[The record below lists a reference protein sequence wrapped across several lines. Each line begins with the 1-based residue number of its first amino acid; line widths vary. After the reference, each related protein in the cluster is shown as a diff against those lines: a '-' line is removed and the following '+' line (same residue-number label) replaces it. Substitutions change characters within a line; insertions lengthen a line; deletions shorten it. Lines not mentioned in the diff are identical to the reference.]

1 MTMTESTTG
10 TASGTMTEGTTNVAS
25 GAMTGSMADAVSAAM
40 AESATEGTTEG
51 AAGTTCAI
59 ECTDL
64 RLRYPWQ
71 RTEALAGVDLRVP
84 RGAICGL
91 FGRNGAGK
99 TSLMALLAG
108 LRRPSG
114 GSVRVLGEDPW
125 ENPRVA
131 SQVAFVFPKTNT
143 EAMINSVR
151 ARDMLRMCALSRPR
165 WDADLALRLL
175 KRFDVPLKKTPAKMS
190 QGQAAAL
197 RCVLGLAARA
207 PLTIFDEAYLGMD
220 AVYRKVFI
228 DELLA
233 DYMAHPRTILFS
245 THYISEM
252 ERLFSEA
259 VIIDAGKVLAHDDAD
274 ALRAR
279 GKTLQD
285 TFIDLTLKEGET
297 YAN

>member
-1 MTMTESTTG
+1 MT
-10 TASGTMTEGTTNVAS
+10 
-25 GAMTGSMADAVSAAM
+25 DVSY
-40 AESATEGTTEG
+40 
-51 AAGTTCAI
+51 AI

-64 RLRYPWQ
+64 RLRYPHQ
-71 RTEALAGVDLRVP
+71 RTEALAGVSLAVP
-84 RGAICGL
+84 KGAVCGL

-125 ENPRVA
+125 ENPRIA
-131 SQVAFVFPKTNT
+131 PQVAFVYSKDSPDATV
-143 EAMINSVR
+143 NSFTPHNLLK
-151 ARDMLRMCALSRPR
+151 MGALFRPN
-165 WDADLALRLL
+165 WDAGLAEHLL
-175 KRFDVPLKKTPAKMS
+175 KRFDVPPKKTVSKMS
-190 QGQAAAL
+190 KGQAAAL
-197 RCVLGLAARA
+197 RCAVGLAARA

-233 DYMAHPRTILFS
+233 DYLAHPRTILFS

-259 VIIDAGKVLAHDDAD
+259 AVIDAGKVLVHDDAD
-274 ALRAR
+274 TLRER

-285 TFIDLTLKEGET
+285 LFIALTLKEGES
-297 YAN
+297 YGN